1 LRHIAGIA
9 LAPAPLGPLRHL
21 LLEQDDIPDQVQVV
35 LLDTPKLAFQVG
47 IAGLIS
53 AGVMAVQ
60 VSMTRST
67 LPAAFR
73 RSRWAR

>member
-35 LLDTPKLAFQVG
+35 LLDTPKLAFMV
-47 IAGLIS
+47 
-53 AGVMAVQ
+53 VQ